1 MDPRQP
7 ESNLLCLEKRDILDS
22 DPRKVREIKLSI
34 KETVLIIIKP
44 GWWWKTRLM
53 MKNETAKRRWSSRH
67 LWTEKYGRVP
77 SLITHCTQLTMNRH
91 LSALLQSRHHLNAQ
105 GPHHNWATLIA
116 IVITRRFNSAILV
129 LAPTD
134 SFNLVLNSQL
144 IDRLFHNCATIA
156 MQR

>member
-116 IVITRRFNSAILV
+116 IVLTRRFNSAI
-129 LAPTD
+129 APSD

-144 IDRLFHNCATIA
+144 SDRLFFHNCATIA